1 MIKRIIFTTHALL
14 RMKERGTS
22 EHEVLEAIRVGRSEP
37 AREGRVIHC
46 LNVEFRRE
54 WDGRGYAIQQIAPVT
69 VEEDDR
75 IIVITV
81 FTFYFQEAQSHED
94 HL

>member
-1 MIKRIIFTTHALL
+1 
-14 RMKERGTS
+14 MKERGST
-22 EHEVLEAIRVGRSEP
+22 EHDVLEAIRVGQSEP
-37 AREGRVIHC
+37 ARGGRVIHR

-54 WDGRGYAIQQIAPVT
+54 WDDKYYAVQQIAPVS

-75 IIVITV
+75 IVVITV
-81 FTFYFQEAQSHED
+81 YTFYFQEAKSHED